1 MTHPIRLA
9 TQDDAAACA
18 AIVSGWI
25 DATPWIDRL
34 HSLEELQEMIH
45 AGIPLREFW
54 VAGDPVAGYLSFNVD
69 EGCVMGLYTA
79 APGSGV
85 GKALLDQVKQGRD
98 RVTLWSHLPNTGAHR
113 FYRREGFAPTGEQRD
128 GDDGLVEIEF
138 AWER

>member
-1 MTHPIRLA
+1 MTHLIRLA
-9 TQDDAAACA
+9 TQDDAPACA
-18 AIVSGWI
+18 EIVNGWI
-25 DATPWIDRL
+25 DATPWLDRF
-34 HSLEELQEMIH
+34 HTREAIQEMIH

-54 VAGDPVAGYLSFNVD
+54 VAGEPVAGYLSFNVH

-85 GKALLDQVKQGRD
+85 GKALLDRVKQGRD

-113 FYRREGFAPTGEQRD
+113 FYEREGFVKTGTERD